1 MHQGWPKFVSHLWMR
16 HADGGLACIAYGP
29 CSIST
34 NVGDAGTV
42 HLDVCTDYPF
52 GDVVTVTVS
61 PEKPGKF
68 ALHFRIPQWAQ
79 GAETSVNDKSESGGK
94 AGEMWRVEREWKT
107 GDIVRLK
114 FPRKPRVEKRY
125 NDAVSVYYGPLVMCM
140 KIDED
145 WKKIRGDFPRAYYEV
160 HPTSEWNYAIEVDPG
175 DPGKS
180 IRVEEHAISDTPF
193 ATGEAPVTA
202 KVKGKKV
209 KGWDIEKNAAAAPP
223 KPPVETEGQEKEL
236 TLVPYGCARL
246 RVSEMPVIG

>member
-1 MHQGWPKFVSHLWMR
+1 
-16 HADGGLACIAYGP
+16 
-29 CSIST
+29 
-34 NVGDAGTV
+34 
-42 HLDVCTDYPF
+42 
-52 GDVVTVTVS
+52 
-61 PEKPGKF
+61 
-68 ALHFRIPQWAQ
+68 
-79 GAETSVNDKSESGGK
+79 
-94 AGEMWRVEREWKT
+94 
-107 GDIVRLK
+107 
-114 FPRKPRVEKRY
+114 
-125 NDAVSVYYGPLVMCM
+125 
-140 KIDED
+140 
-145 WKKIRGDFPRAYYEV
+145 V

-223 KPPVETEGQEKEL
+223 KAPVETEGQEKEL